1 MDPEYARRYRE
12 LYERH
17 WWWRAREQ
25 YVLETVRRHLPAGRG
40 GPRSSLDVGCGD
52 GLLFDRL
59 AEFGE
64 VQGVES
70 DVSLVGP
77 ANPPRHRIHIGPFDA
92 SFAPGKR
99 YDVILMLDVI
109 EHLPDPE
116 AALRRAVDLLAP
128 DGRLVATVPAFR
140 LLWTTHDDLNHHFTR
155 YTRRRFTVLART
167 AGIRVTHAAYFFH
180 WLFPAKLVTRLI
192 EGVVRPRPSSPRV
205 PPRWINEPLYRWSRL
220 EQRLLTPL
228 GLPFG
233 SSLLVVGR
241 PSATAAAGD
250 PS

>member
-1 MDPEYARRYRE
+1 MDPEYAQRYRE

-25 YVLETVRRHLPAGRG
+25 FVLETVRRHLPVGR
-40 GPRSSLDVGCGD
+40 PRSILDVGCGD

-70 DVSLVGP
+70 DSSLVGP
-77 ANPPRHRIHIGPFDA
+77 ANPHRHRIHVGPFDA
-92 SFAPGKR
+92 SFAPGKH
-99 YDVILMLDVI
+99 YSLILMLDVL
-109 EHLPDPE
+109 EHLPDP
-116 AALRRAVDLLAP
+116 ADALRRAVDLLEP
-128 DGRLVATVPAFR
+128 DGLLVVTVPAFL

-155 YTRRRFTVLART
+155 YTRRRFALLARD
-167 AGIRVTHAAYFFH
+167 AGVRVIRTAYFFH

-205 PPRWINEPLYRWSRL
+205 PPSWINESLFRLSRL

-233 SSLLVVGR
+233 SSLLVVGQR
-241 PSATAAAGD
+241 SIATAAAAD

>member
-1 MDPEYARRYRE
+1 VDPEYARRYRE

-25 YVLETVRRHLPAGRG
+25 FVLEVVRRHLSPG
-40 GPRSSLDVGCGD
+40 GPRSILDVGCGD

-59 AEFGE
+59 ADFGE

-70 DVSLVGP
+70 DPSLVGP
-77 ANPPRHRIHIGPFDA
+77 ANPHRHRIHVGPFDA
-92 SFAPGKR
+92 SFAPGKH
-99 YDVILMLDVI
+99 YSLILMLDVL
-109 EHLPDPE
+109 EHLPDP
-116 AALRRAVDLLAP
+116 ADALRRAVDLLEP
-128 DGRLVATVPAFR
+128 DGLLVVTVPAFR

-155 YTRRRFTVLART
+155 YTRHRFAVLARG
-167 AGIRVTHAAYFFH
+167 AGVRVIRAAYFFH

-205 PPRWINEPLYRWSRL
+205 PARWINELLYRLSRL
-220 EQRLLTPL
+220 EQRLLGRL

-241 PSATAAAGD
+241 RASE
-250 PS
+250 